1 MEATETTEKQQ
12 SSSNDPIYSRF
23 SKERDEWRD
32 KVKDMSER
40 LRDVYNLSDLLTDVY
55 SSRQIALEY
64 THTLMA
70 HLSKVN
76 RIFRD
81 RKIERFNHY
90 SRNYDLRLDKDF
102 KYDHIH
108 ADLNDIVERRELLQN
123 HLDYF
128 RETIRTIDN
137 LTFGIKHR
145 MALEEYRRG

>member
-12 SSSNDPIYSRF
+12 NSSNDPIYVRF
-23 SKERDEWRD
+23 GKERDEWRE
-32 KVKDMSER
+32 KIKDMSER

-76 RIFRD
+76 RIFRE
-81 RKIERFNHY
+81 RKVERFNYY
-90 SRNYDLRLDKDF
+90 SRNYELRLDKDF

-108 ADLNDIVERRELLQN
+108 ADLNDIIERRELLQN

-128 RETIRTIDN
+128 RETIRTIDS

-145 MALEEYRRG
+145 MSLEEYKRG

>member
-1 MEATETTEKQQ
+1 
-12 SSSNDPIYSRF
+12 
-23 SKERDEWRD
+23 
-32 KVKDMSER
+32 MSER
-40 LRDVYNLSDLLTDVY
+40 LRDVYNLADLLTDVY

-64 THTLMA
+64 THTLMS
-70 HLSKVN
+70 HLSRVNKV
-76 RIFRD
+76 FRE

-90 SRNYDLRLDKDF
+90 SRNYELRLDKDF

-128 RETIRTIDN
+128 RETIHTIDN

-145 MALEEYRRG
+145 MSLEEYRRG